1 MELTKEKVF
10 MFSEEREK
18 FKKFIKEV
26 SKQDKEGKY
35 CFEVTEF
42 KFIKQK
48 AKNERVIEGLD
59 TENGI
64 LHTLL
69 YRMKNG
75 LRMNKHFGLLRNI
88 NRVQN
93 EVIEIHNK
101 LIEWIE
107 MSYTKED
114 LIKVINMVIGE
125 ILTINNEREK
135 IKKVVK
141 IIEMSMDRGHDIIN
155 KIVFETIVVRL
166 DTILQTRLSDLNGIY
181 RGFQN
186 LIWKYSDEEIKE
198 LKELPKFIGEETE
211 ETKKTAK
218 VILENVVVE
227 QRKTNKIQSQIIT
240 KKREE
245 NKPKKSEKDIKKKKQ
260 LSKLLSKM

>member
-26 SKQDKEGKY
+26 NKEEKEGKY
-35 CFEVTEF
+35 CFSGTEF
-42 KFIKQK
+42 KFIKEK

-75 LRMNKHFGLLRNI
+75 LRMNKYFGILRNI
-88 NRVQN
+88 HRIQN
-93 EVIEIHNK
+93 EVIKIHNK

-107 MSYTKED
+107 IKYNKED
-114 LIKVINMVIGE
+114 MIKVINMIIGE
-125 ILTINNEREK
+125 ILMINNEREK

-141 IIEMSMDRGHDIIN
+141 IIEWSMNMGHDIVN
-155 KIVFETIVVRL
+155 KIIFETIVVRL
-166 DTILQTRLSDLNGIY
+166 DTILQTRISDLNRIY
-181 RGFQN
+181 REFQN
-186 LIWKYSDEEIKE
+186 LILKYSDEEIKE
-198 LKELPKFIGEETE
+198 LKKLPKYLGEETE
-211 ETKKTAK
+211 DSKKTTEI
-218 VILENVVVE
+218 ILENVVIE

-245 NKPKKSEKDIKKKKQ
+245 NKPKKKEKDIKKKKQ
-260 LSKLLSKM
+260 LTKLLSKM